1 MDELSRVLLALSALR
16 TPHVCD
22 EYSLHALVAQALQET
37 GISCRHEA
45 PVAPGRRVDFL
56 CGGVAVEVKR
66 GRPSPVP
73 LLRQLSAYAKSGSVE
88 ALVLVAE
95 RVPPLPAHAL
105 RKTAKNDRPKQ
116 PLGGSAVTEGWENEY
131 GGEWDGEETVGWLTG
146 GSDEEPQQQPAITDR
161 TAPAG
166 RQPIPCAA
174 HPRFIC
180 STRRTAIISTHAQL

>member
-95 RVPPLPAHAL
+95 RVPPLPATLCGKPLRTIGLSSLWGVAL
-105 RKTAKNDRPKQ
+105 
-116 PLGGSAVTEGWENEY
+116 
-131 GGEWDGEETVGWLTG
+131 
-146 GSDEEPQQQPAITDR
+146 
-161 TAPAG
+161 
-166 RQPIPCAA
+166 
-174 HPRFIC
+174 
-180 STRRTAIISTHAQL
+180 